1 MKITP
6 KNWRDFQHYKDRNP
20 PWIRLH
26 KGLLDN
32 FEFQS
37 LPVASR
43 ALAPMLWLLASD
55 SVDGLIDA
63 EPKKLA
69 FRLRMSLAEVV
80 EALKPLI
87 DNGFFVAEQAASKP
101 LADGLRGAVPETET
115 EAETEAFTE
124 TDSEAETEAGFEAPP
139 AGDASPPVAAV
150 VPIKAKPPKQPAQS
164 AEAWA
169 AYSEAYRLRYQT
181 DPVRNATVNAQMAQV
196 VSRLGASE
204 APEVARFFLA
214 HRGAFYVKAMHSVGS
229 LLSDCEKL
237 RTEWA
242 TGRQMTHTQAMT
254 ADKTQTNL
262 NAFGPLIQAAQER
275 EANER
280 ESQHG

>member
-55 SVDGLIDA
+55 SIDGCIDA
-63 EPKKLA
+63 DPKKLA
-69 FRLRMSLAEVV
+69 FRLRMPLSEVV

-87 DNGFFVAEQAASKP
+87 DNGFFCVEQSASNKLAE
-101 LADGLRGAVPETET
+101 GLRGAVPETET
-115 EAETEAFTE
+115 EAETEAK
-124 TDSEAETEAGFEAPP
+124 AETGFDAPRP
-139 AGDASPPVAAV
+139 GAASPPAAV
-150 VPIKAKPPKQPAQS
+150 VPLKAKAPKATAPTS
-164 AEAWA
+164 EVWA
-169 AYSEAYRLRYQT
+169 AYSEAYRQRYQA
-181 DPVRNATVNAQMAQV
+181 DPVRNATVNGQMAQV
-196 VSRLGASE
+196 VARLGAAE

-214 HRGAFYVKAMHSVGS
+214 HRGAFYVKSMHSVGS

-237 RTEWA
+237 RTEWV
-242 TGRQMTHTQAMT
+242 TGQQMTQTQAIS

-262 NAFGPLIQAAQER
+262 NAFGPLIRAAQER
-275 EANER
+275 EANEMG
-280 ESQHG
+280 SQHG